1 MARQGKF
8 AEKEQLTFPLLAD
21 EKAAVAKK
29 YGVYQK
35 KKLYGKEFWGVLRTT
50 FVIGPDGKIAK
61 IWPKV
66 KVAGHVDDVLA
77 FVKEMATGA

>member
-1 MARQGKF
+1 MARQQKF
-8 AEKEQLTFPLLAD
+8 ADKEKVPFPLLSD
-21 EKAAVAKK
+21 EKATVAKK

-35 KKLYGKEFWGVLRTT
+35 KKMYGKEFWGVLRTT

-66 KVAGHVDDVLA
+66 KVSGHVDDVLT
-77 FVKEMATGA
+77 FVKSIGKE

>member
-1 MARQGKF
+1 MARQEKF
-8 AEKEQLTFPLLAD
+8 AEKENVPFPLLSD

-35 KKLYGKEFWGVLRTT
+35 KKMYGKEFWGVQRTT
-50 FVIGPDGKIAK
+50 FVVAPDGRIAK

-66 KVAGHVDDVLA
+66 KVDGHVDDVLT
-77 FVKEMATGA
+77 FVKSMGKE

>member
-1 MARQGKF
+1 M
-8 AEKEQLTFPLLAD
+8 LSD

-35 KKLYGKEFWGVLRTT
+35 KKMYGKEFWGIVRAT

-61 IWPKV
+61 VWPKV
-66 KVAGHVDDVLA
+66 KVKGHVDEVLA
-77 FVKEMATGA
+77 FVKSME